1 MLDKQLSVG
10 PLSLNIADLGLTD
23 EIQDKLDL
31 FPKII
36 KAIVAMY
43 IIAAVFIVLSFF
55 GSCAAIALINK
66 SGGRSIIKINLG
78 VAFAAFLFLLIG
90 NAIVTAGGYE
100 VVGKVKTLGEK
111 FGLSAKGG
119 DKFLALSWAPFVLM
133 SLALIYWAWEIVFGE
148 KRRAEKV
155 EFNCIG
161 EVKNF
166 SGSSQDG
173 SRSFDSDSSNGN
185 FDQPPLY
192 AGSDYH
198 ESSQYHNQ
206 NPLQYNQDPSQYH
219 NQDLS
224 QHQYP
229 QPPDSFEEYPTSDYE
244 QSSGP
249 VPSHT
254 QNDYRQQ
261 ADPRQPWPAEERQGS
276 TGNHGGLSPTG
287 NEGPMHRISLN
298 SDGVSPVSPGAG
310 LGQYPAN
317 RLSPGGRYQ
326 NSGR

>member
-1 MLDKQLSVG
+1 MLDKQLGVG

-55 GSCAAIALINK
+55 GSCAAIALVNK

-78 VAFAAFLFLLIG
+78 LAFAAFLFLLIG
-90 NAIVTAGGYE
+90 NAIVTAGRHE
-100 VVGKVKTLGEK
+100 VVSKVKTLGEK

-119 DKFLALSWAPFVLM
+119 DKFRALSWAPFVLM

-148 KRRAEKV
+148 KKRADMRPDEDSS
-155 EFNCIG
+155 ELYCRG
-161 EVKNF
+161 EIKSKNF

-185 FDQPPLY
+185 FVQPPLY
-192 AGSDYH
+192 AGSDYP
-198 ESSQYHNQ
+198 ESSQYH
-206 NPLQYNQDPSQYH
+206 NQDPSQYH
-219 NQDLS
+219 NQDPS
-224 QHQYP
+224 QYQYP

-244 QSSGP
+244 QSSG
-249 VPSHT
+249 PSHT

-276 TGNHGGLSPTG
+276 TGNHGDLSPIG

-298 SDGVSPVSPGAG
+298 SYCVSPVSPGAG
-310 LGQYPAN
+310 LGQNPAN
-317 RLSPGGRYQ
+317 SLSPDGRYQ
-326 NSGR
+326 YSGR